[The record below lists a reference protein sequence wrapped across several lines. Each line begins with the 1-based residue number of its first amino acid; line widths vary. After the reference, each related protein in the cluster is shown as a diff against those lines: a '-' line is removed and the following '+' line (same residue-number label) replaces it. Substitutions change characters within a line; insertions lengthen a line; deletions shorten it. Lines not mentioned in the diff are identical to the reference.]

1 MDFIFNWQTLISAVI
16 AGGVSLFL
24 WWRKSANDRKANQF
38 LLSRSIEANLIIVGD
53 THAILK
59 RFIEEKLD
67 KVIGEVNRL
76 WDSGSY
82 FVSGCFFPLFHVSPL
97 ETLPSQI
104 NTGSE
109 FVDLSCMI
117 AIKRSKD
124 FAATID
130 ELRQQFYF
138 LMQSHRELSL
148 NKISSPRDM
157 NLQYKSQLENFKTAL
172 QNDVFNHNIPSY
184 LKELVWAQV
193 GLHSIKKSWLWWW
206 RLKFGPS
213 LRFFV
218 NKKKMEE
225 YNKGSH
231 ERIIKSLQKASDKRL
246 QEIQSELLKS

>member
-1 MDFIFNWQTLISAVI
+1 MGFLLNWQTLISAII
-16 AGGVSLFL
+16 AGGISLL
-24 WWRKSANDRKANQF
+24 VWWLKSVHDRKANQF
-38 LLSRSIEANLIIVGD
+38 LLSRSIGTNLIIVGD
-53 THAILK
+53 THAVLK

-67 KVIGEVNRL
+67 KVISEVSRL

-82 FVSGCFFPLFHVSPL
+82 FVGGCFFPLFHVSPL

-124 FAATID
+124 FASTID

-138 LMQSHRELSL
+138 IIQNHRELSL
-148 NKISSPRDM
+148 NKISSPREL
-157 NLQYKSQLENFKTAL
+157 NLQYKSHLESFKTAL
-172 QNDVFNHNIPSY
+172 QSDVFNHNIPSY

-206 RLKFGPS
+206 RFKFGPS
-213 LRFFV
+213 FKFFV
-218 NKKKMEE
+218 SKKKMEE
-225 YNKGSH
+225 YNKGAH
-231 ERIIKSLQKASDKRL
+231 ERIIKSLQKVFDKRL
-246 QEIQSELLKS
+246 EEIQSEIFKP